1 MTISKK
7 MSAAPYNFA
16 EAQRS
21 DLIPKGL
28 LFDQALFKD
37 RLKRELE
44 SFRNDYFQNRENYLK
59 VGGKED
65 KSLLD
70 CLLENAILPT
80 YSFPRNVVGFDIE
93 KQYGRGELEQRPE
106 RSLDMAI
113 SEYAPGRD
121 LVVNKKRYVSGGIY
135 SHASKYAKRDE
146 GTESITPEILRKLVE
161 GLR

>member
-1 MTISKK
+1 MFTDYGDAVGCSIERLPVTEFVEERWNDF
-7 MSAAPYNFA
+7 AQFLDEYNFA

-93 KQYGRGELEQRPE
+93 KPYGRGELEQRPE
-106 RSLDMAI
+106 R
-113 SEYAPGRD
+113 
-121 LVVNKKRYVSGGIY
+121 
-135 SHASKYAKRDE
+135 
-146 GTESITPEILRKLVE
+146 
-161 GLR
+161 